1 MTLME
6 IYYVVWRKEGKE
18 AAHNAYVE
26 TKMLPLDIVNVDE
39 LLLLQAGSVK
49 ARYTLSVM
57 DAFIIATAKEKGGV
71 LIHKDPE
78 FEQVSGEVQCISLP
92 YT

>member
-6 IYYVVWRKEGKE
+6 ILYIVWRKEGKE
-18 AAHNAYVE
+18 AAQNAYAE
-26 TKMLPLDIVNVDE
+26 TKMLPIEIVNVDE
-39 LLLLQAGSVK
+39 VVLLQAGSIK
-49 ARYTLSVM
+49 ARFVLSVM

-78 FEQVSGEVQCISLP
+78 FEQVTGEVQCTSFP
-92 YT
+92 YK